1 MITDKL
7 KAIGVDLLDCDEDRD
22 RIAFTYD
29 LDEVSTMYIVSLIC
43 DTLNLTTKEF
53 AENVSVSKRTA
64 EGWRSGKSSSAVCK
78 LKIYKFLRS
87 LDPSREPSPSAHLHT
102 GSA

>member
-1 MITDKL
+1 MTTDKL

-53 AENVSVSKRTA
+53 AEKVNVSKRTA
-64 EGWRSGKSSSAVCK
+64 EGWRSGRAD
-78 LKIYKFLRS
+78 S
-87 LDPSREPSPSAHLHT
+87 LPAK
-102 GSA
+102 